1 MRFWQKYDVHHPFLL
16 PNYHGDG
23 KRYHN
28 NFSKIGFKN
37 EHANLIS
44 FIELLHVPT
53 VGRNKLHPSDF
64 DESHL
69 ARIDNAILYGKAKH
83 IFVSANVLQ
92 LMLASKRFSW
102 LPKVNQ
108 TKEILPVIFS
118 NNEKSIH
125 KHLHFSNYGKFQLQL
140 EKERGNL
147 ACWKSLTP
155 REQEVTALLCM
166 GQRNYQIAET
176 LGIAFGTVKSHLE
189 NIFKKF
195 NLGDRHAIRLALR
208 DWDFPTWWK
217 DRHLLPAP
225 YPTISTYR

>member
-1 MRFWQKYDVHHPFLL
+1 MYNVHPSNELNKFFKNKPYQGVEPNSAHFLFIGLDANYKEHIESEDIFKKIADYHEDSVRFWQKYDVHHPFLL

-140 EKERGNL
+140 EKEAL
-147 ACWKSLTP
+147 A
-155 REQEVTALLCM
+155 
-166 GQRNYQIAET
+166 
-176 LGIAFGTVKSHLE
+176 
-189 NIFKKF
+189 
-195 NLGDRHAIRLALR
+195 
-208 DWDFPTWWK
+208 
-217 DRHLLPAP
+217 
-225 YPTISTYR
+225 ISKLISKM